1 MVQRSVIEM
10 QFLAELGDRSA
21 KGIATAINREIRSG
35 RLQPGERL
43 PTVRQLA
50 SLLGTSPTTVSEAW
64 QLLGRFGTIDARG
77 RHGSFV
83 RDGKKPAG
91 PQRYRS
97 VVNRSGGGSRFDLS
111 AGIPDSDLLPD
122 MRPALA
128 RVSRRNLTT
137 SYLDEPILPA
147 LHDLL
152 VSRWPFHPE
161 LLTIVDGAMD
171 AIDRVSAMV
180 VSLGDFVVV
189 EEPGFPPLFDLIESL
204 GATPIGV
211 PGDDHGM
218 LPEALA
224 VALAKHPV
232 AIICQPRAQN
242 PTGSSWTAQRAKQ
255 LADLIAPT
263 PTIVIEDDHSGDI
276 AWADPISLGTW
287 LPEQTVHIRS
297 FSKSHGPDLRLAAV
311 GGAGAVVTQL
321 IERRMLGP
329 GWSSR
334 LLQAVLLEMLKDPG
348 TVESVSSARTE
359 YHARRSSMVELLR
372 ERSIGTSG
380 FDGINLWV
388 DVANERNAQL
398 LLSVAGISVSPGR
411 PFWLR
416 QPPAA
421 HLRITVGNLSD
432 DPVFVADT
440 LARAAAAI

>member
-1 MVQRSVIEM
+1 M
-10 QFLAELGDRSA
+10 QFLAELEDRSA

-35 RLQPGERL
+35 RLQPGDRL

-50 SLLGTSPTTVSEAW
+50 TLLGTSPTTVSEAW
-64 QLLGRFGTIDARG
+64 QVLGRFGTIDARG

-180 VSLGDFVVV
+180 VSLGDFVLV

-211 PGDDHGM
+211 SGDDHGM
-218 LPEALA
+218 LPSALA
-224 VALAKHPV
+224 SALECHPV

-242 PTGSSWTAQRAKQ
+242 PTGSSWNNQRAKQ
-255 LADLIAPT
+255 LADLIAKT

-276 AWADPISLGTW
+276 AWAEPISLGTW

-311 GGAGAVVTQL
+311 GGAGTVVTQL

-334 LLQAVLLEMLKDPG
+334 LLQAVLLEMLRDQA
-348 TVESVSSARTE
+348 TVDSVATARAE
-359 YHARRSSMVELLR
+359 YHARRLSMVKLLS
-372 ERSIGTSG
+372 ERSIGTRG

-416 QPPAA
+416 PPPSA

-432 DPVFVADT
+432 EPVFVADT
-440 LARAAAAI
+440 LARAALSN

>member
-1 MVQRSVIEM
+1 M
-10 QFLAELGDRSA
+10 QFLVDVDDRSA
-21 KGIATAINREIRSG
+21 RGIATTINRAIRSG
-35 RLQPGERL
+35 RLEPGERL
-43 PTVRQLA
+43 PTVRELA
-50 SLLGTSPTTVSEAW
+50 VLLAISPTTVSEAW
-64 QLLGRFGTIDARG
+64 QLLGRFGSIDARG
-77 RHGSFV
+77 RHGTYV

-128 RVSRRNLTT
+128 RVSRKNLTT

-152 VSRWPFHPE
+152 LTSWPFLPE

-171 AIDRVSAMV
+171 AIDRVAAAV
-180 VSLGDFVVV
+180 VSLGDHVVV
-189 EEPGFPPLFDLIESL
+189 EEPGFPPLFDLIEAL

-218 LPEALA
+218 LPDSLATALA
-224 VALAKHPV
+224 QHPV

-242 PTGSSWTAQRAKQ
+242 PTGSSWTVERAEQ
-255 LADLIAPT
+255 LAALIVGT

-276 AWADPISLGTW
+276 AWAESVSLGTW

-311 GGAGAVVTQL
+311 GGAGTVVTQL

-334 LLQAVLLEMLKDPG
+334 LLQAVLLEMLRDPA
-348 TVESVSSARTE
+348 TVASVASARQE

-372 ERSIGTSG
+372 QRHVGTSG

-388 DVANERNAQL
+388 DVADERHAQL

-416 QPPAA
+416 QPPSAN
-421 HLRITVGNLSD
+421 LRITIGNLSD
-432 DPVFVADT
+432 DPVFVADA
-440 LARAAAAI
+440 LAQAALPN

>member
-1 MVQRSVIEM
+1 M

-83 RDGKKPAG
+83 RDGKKPVG

-171 AIDRVSAMV
+171 AIDRVSALV
-180 VSLGDFVVV
+180 VSLGDLVVV

-211 PGDDHGM
+211 PGDDRGM
-218 LPEALA
+218 LPEALG
-224 VALAKHPV
+224 VALTKHPV

-263 PTIVIEDDHSGDI
+263 HTIVIEDDHSGDI

-334 LLQAVLLEMLKDPG
+334 LLQAVLLEMLRDPG
-348 TVESVSSARTE
+348 TIESVSSARTE

-372 ERSIGTSG
+372 ERRVGTSG